1 MCVCVFGVLFVR
13 KRDNF
18 EMLNEYFPENVGSSG
33 AGRIE
38 GEGSVPVARILKMG
52 SFFRIKS
59 KPKTSQVHDRGKE
72 KLDKGWKRHIKK
84 N

>member
-52 SFFRIKS
+52 FL
-59 KPKTSQVHDRGKE
+59 PY
-72 KLDKGWKRHIKK
+72 
-84 N
+84 